1 MIKTELQQK
10 LKDLRISLGYDSQSA
25 FAEKLECSQGAIANI
40 ESGKRDVSKAMLLK
54 IKEAFNI
61 DLISWRDSK
70 VEEKTQQNLLS
81 VAVPF
86 YTAKASA
93 GNGEALPEY
102 EDKDILLFDKRWLSN
117 VLGINPDNAVL
128 LQATGNSM
136 QPLINDKDL
145 LMVDTSYTNIINGKV
160 FVVDI
165 DNELLVK
172 RVVKELD
179 GSVILYSENPEYSPR
194 TLKENETAKVIG
206 KVVWNGSKEF
216 V

>member
-25 FAEKLECSQGAIANI
+25 FAKELECSQGAIANI

-70 VEEKTQQNLLS
+70 VEEKTRQNLLS

-86 YTAKASA
+86 YKAKASA

-102 EDKDILLFDKRWLSN
+102 EDKDILHFDKRWLIN
-117 VLGINPDNAVL
+117 VLGVNPDKAVL

-145 LMVDTSYTNIINGKV
+145 LMVDTSYTDIINGKV

-179 GSVILYSENPEYSPR
+179 GSVILYSENPEYDPR
-194 TLKENETAKVIG
+194 PLRENETAKIIG